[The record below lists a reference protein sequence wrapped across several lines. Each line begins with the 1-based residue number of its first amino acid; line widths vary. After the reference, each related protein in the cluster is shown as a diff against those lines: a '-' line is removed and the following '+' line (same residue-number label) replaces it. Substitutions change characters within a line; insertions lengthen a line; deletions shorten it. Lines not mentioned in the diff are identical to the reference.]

1 MLLFCGRFIGTPPP
15 SGRHVE
21 EPRRVISS
29 RRALIRTIDILA
41 DYRVARLSLSCHL
54 LFEPNAVL

>member
-21 EPRRVISS
+21 EPRS
-29 RRALIRTIDILA
+29 RRALIRAIDILA